1 MRINPTVVLTFL
13 LLTMMF
19 GAGAV
24 SARWGL
30 SLGKEALKEITQ
42 PEISPTSK
50 REEDQASLIEGEGII
65 FLKEKE
71 VLKNVK
77 AQMQGKVPVEAPKP
91 KKEEKKATEEPEK
104 SPKKNEEAKPE
115 SKEQAGLPIV
125 ATDDK
130 VTLEVR
136 SMKKEGQALILDVTL
151 KNESSRSVEFLYS
164 FLSIKDDSGR
174 SLSATTQ
181 GLPGKLSPNSQLHSG
196 KVSIPIAVLGDAKKL
211 SMTLTDYPDRKLE
224 LAIADIP
231 VLR

>member
-50 REEDQASLIEGEGII
+50 REEDQASLVEGEGII
-65 FLKEKE
+65 FLKENE

-77 AQMQGKVPVEAPKP
+77 AQMQGKAPVEAPKP
-91 KKEEKKATEEPEK
+91 KKEATQKPEQP
-104 SPKKNEEAKPE
+104 PKKNEEAKQE

-181 GLPGKLSPNSQLHSG
+181 GLPGKLSPNSQVYSG
-196 KVSIPIAVLGDAKKL
+196 KVSIPTAALGDAKKL

>member
-19 GAGAV
+19 GAGGV

-30 SLGKEALKEITQ
+30 SLGKKALKEITQ

-50 REEDQASLIEGEGII
+50 RDDGQGSLVEGEGIV

-71 VLKNVK
+71 VLTNVK
-77 AQMQGKVPVEAPKP
+77 AQMDGKVPVEEPKP
-91 KKEEKKATEEPEK
+91 KQEEKKATQEPK
-104 SPKKNEEAKPE
+104 QAPKENEEAKQEP
-115 SKEQAGLPIV
+115 KEQAGLPIL

-136 SMKKEGQALILDVTL
+136 SIKKEGEALLLDVSL

-164 FLSIKDDSGR
+164 FLNVTDDSGR
-174 SLSATTQ
+174 ALSATTQ
-181 GLPGKLSPNSQLHSG
+181 GLPGKLPPNGRAYSG
-196 KVSIPIAVLGDAKKL
+196 KVSIPTALLGGAKKL
-211 SMTLTDYPDRKLE
+211 SMTLTDYPDRQLV